1 MQGFTL
7 LLAFDLAVRKAVHE
21 HDRCLTYVTPKI
33 SKRTGRRVKRPKRSI
48 EARLKLVSAF
58 MEHTEAFKRFK
69 QQVYLDYGRYKY
81 EVPQQT
87 RKTR

>member
-33 SKRTGRRVKRPKRSI
+33 SKRTGRRVNRPLRHV
-48 EARLKLVSAF
+48 EARLKMVKAF
-58 MEHTEAFKRFK
+58 IEYTEAFKK
-69 QQVYLDYGRYKY
+69 YKHEVYLAYGRAF
-81 EVPQQT
+81 
-87 RKTR
+87 R